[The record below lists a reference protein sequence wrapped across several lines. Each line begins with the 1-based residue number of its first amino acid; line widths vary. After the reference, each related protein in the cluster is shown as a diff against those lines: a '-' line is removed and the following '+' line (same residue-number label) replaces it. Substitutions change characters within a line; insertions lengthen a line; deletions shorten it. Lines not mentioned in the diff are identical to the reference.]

1 MPTVHIEW
9 FAGRTQEQKE
19 DLAAAITDAVS
30 RIAKVPADATNIVF
44 TDVDKSNWAK
54 GGVMVSNT

>member
-9 FAGRTQEQKE
+9 FSGRTQKQKE
-19 DLAAAITDAVS
+19 DLAAAITEAVS
-30 RIAKVPADATNIVF
+30 RIAQVPTDATTVVF
-44 TDVDKSNWAK
+44 TDVDKTNWAK

>member
-9 FAGRTQEQKE
+9 FAGRTQDQKE
-19 DLAAAITDAVS
+19 DLAAAITEAVS
-30 RIAKVPADATNIVF
+30 RIAQVPTEATTIVF